1 MTELR
6 FDKAPFYSTALGA
19 AYLGDSLEYL
29 RQMPDSSVDLIMT
42 SPPFALER
50 KKEYGNV
57 SSSEY
62 VPWFLTFA
70 HEFHRVL
77 KNTGSL
83 VIDIGGSWVKGQP
96 TRSLY
101 HFELVIA
108 LVKEVNFHLAQ
119 EFYWYNPSKLPS
131 PAEWVTVRRVRVKDG
146 VNTVWWMSK
155 TPNPKASN
163 RRVLKAYSES
173 MKKLLENGYK
183 AQLRPSGHDISDNF
197 SKDNEGAIPS
207 NLIVLANTDSNGA
220 YLRACREAGL
230 KPHPARFPH
239 GLPEFFIRF
248 LTDEGD
254 LVIDPF
260 AGSNITGEV
269 AESLGRQ
276 WRAFELSEEYLRA
289 SRFRFDNPQIALP
302 LFSGRS
308 DPDET

>member
-1 MTELR
+1 MTALR
-6 FDKAPFYSTALGA
+6 FDKAPFYTTPMGA
-19 AYLGDSLEYL
+19 AYLGNALDYL
-29 RQMPDSSVDLIMT
+29 RQMPDASVDLIMT

-62 VPWFLTFA
+62 VSWFLNFA

-108 LVKEVNFHLAQ
+108 LVKEMNFHLAQ

-146 VNTVWWMSK
+146 INPVWWMSK
-155 TPNPKASN
+155 TPHPKASN

-183 AQLRPSGHDISDNF
+183 AQLRPSGHDISGNF

-220 YLRACREAGL
+220 YLRACREADI

-248 LTDEGD
+248 LTDEND
-254 LVIDPF
+254 LVVDPF
-260 AGSNITGEV
+260 AGSNVTGEV
-269 AESLGRQ
+269 AENLGRQ
-276 WRAFELSEEYLRA
+276 WQAFELSEEYLRA
-289 SRFRFDNPQIALP
+289 SRFRFEQGTLPLP
-302 LFSGRS
+302 LFKF
-308 DPDET
+308 DT

>member
-6 FDKAPFYSTALGA
+6 FDKNPYYTTALGA
-19 AYLGDSLEYL
+19 AYLGDSFDYL
-29 RQMPDSSVDLIMT
+29 RQMPNSSVDLMMT

-50 KKEYGNV
+50 KKAYGNV

-62 VPWFLTFA
+62 VSWFLTFA
-70 HEFHRVL
+70 REFYRVL
-77 KNTGSL
+77 KDTGSL

-108 LVKEVNFHLAQ
+108 LVKEANFHLAQ

-146 VNTVWWMSK
+146 VNTLWWMSK
-155 TPNPKASN
+155 TPHPKASN

-220 YLRACREAGL
+220 YLRACREAGI

-248 LTDEGD
+248 LTDEAD
-254 LVIDPF
+254 LVVDPF
-260 AGSNITGEV
+260 AGSNVTGEV
-269 AESLGRQ
+269 AEKLGRR

-289 SRFRFDNPQIALP
+289 SRFRFDNPQLALP
-302 LFSGRS
+302 LFNGMH
-308 DPDET
+308 